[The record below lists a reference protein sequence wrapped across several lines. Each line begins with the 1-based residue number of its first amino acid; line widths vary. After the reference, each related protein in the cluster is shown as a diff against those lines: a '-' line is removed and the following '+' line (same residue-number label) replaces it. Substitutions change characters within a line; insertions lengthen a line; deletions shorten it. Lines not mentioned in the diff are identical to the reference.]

1 MQRSPLTLIVPSHL
15 VVAFEEDGDAQ
26 LAINGTFYSHTRLL
40 SCAEMETDQ
49 LSLIRVRGRRRS
61 PPLRPI
67 RIPQC
72 AVYLKP
78 GQTIELGGSELSDV
92 SVRKG
97 SVVEVRERGQGTT
110 LITDIEVQPGDSG
123 SAVIRNRQLVAV
135 CQGMLPNRG
144 KGVAIAIP
152 LTTESLRYL
161 WRMQRLPRQTFLRRG
176 LPTIIAIG
184 VALVLGVLGA
194 LHEDSRPSLEPGPP
208 TVLSDSSNVND
219 PIIPDSRSSPQDGS
233 SKLALPLWPRL
244 FDPGINQRSEESA
257 PGAASIEVRNIDGK
271 SVPTLVW
278 ETDPRNTVDVSYDL
292 DQPLGSDVVGL
303 AVTLSS
309 SREIDVRV
317 QAAWEAE
324 CCDNP
329 FQWLESVV
337 VLRVA
342 TNPRRFEL
350 PYSTFTID
358 PVKNSPGPHED
369 PNWEQLVSMTFW
381 PEAVEGE
388 LLFHQLEL
396 VEQMPEDQREEPANA
411 PESAFLVDMASEL
424 EYQPIDGFS
433 TGTIQINW
441 WYIPRWEE
449 GEISFVDC
457 QPSRSESGD
466 VSIRYRYPDMSSS
479 RTLVL
484 QMHDT
489 HHPVNFDGFDGL
501 EITARAD
508 EATECLIDV
517 SFLDP
522 ALPGPLGDPPETP
535 GSNSARLAHPL
546 TFDREARTYRI
557 PFSALAVNPDI
568 QEQYPEAH
576 GVFHPQTL
584 NEVCFRIQDDRG
596 DFEVLSVRIYRVHE
610 PSDF

>member
-1 MQRSPLTLIVPSHL
+1 
-15 VVAFEEDGDAQ
+15 VAFEEDGDAQ
-26 LAINGTFYSHTRLL
+26 LAINGTFYGHTRLL
-40 SCAEMETDQ
+40 SCAELESDQ

-72 AVYLKP
+72 AVHLKP
-78 GQTIELGGSELSDV
+78 GQIIELGGSELSDV

-110 LITDIEVQPGDSG
+110 VITDIEVQPGDSG

-135 CQGMLPNRG
+135 CQGMLPDRG
-144 KGVAIAIP
+144 RGVAIAIP

-184 VALVLGVLGA
+184 VALVLGVLGV
-194 LHEDSRPSLEPGPP
+194 LHEDPRPPPEPGPP
-208 TVLSDSSNVND
+208 AVLSDSSNVGD
-219 PIIPDSRSSPQDGS
+219 PVIPDSRISPQDSS
-233 SKLALPLWPRL
+233 SKLVLPLWPRL
-244 FDPGINQRSEESA
+244 FDPGINQRSDESA
-257 PGAASIEVRNIDGK
+257 PAAASVELRNINGE

-278 ETDPRNTVDVSYDL
+278 ETDPRNPVDVSYDL
-292 DQPLGSDVVGL
+292 HRAMGSHVVGL

-324 CCDNP
+324 YCDNP

-342 TNPRRFEL
+342 TNPRRFVL
-350 PYSTFTID
+350 PYSTFSID
-358 PVKNSPGPHED
+358 PVKNCPGPHED

-396 VEQMPEDQREEPANA
+396 VAQMPEDQREESANA
-411 PESAFLVDMASEL
+411 PGSAFLIDMASEL

-433 TGTIQINW
+433 TGTIPINW
-441 WYIPRWEE
+441 WYTPRWEE

-457 QPSRSESGD
+457 RPSRSESGD
-466 VSIRYRYPDMSSS
+466 VSVRYRYPDMSSS

-489 HHPVNFDGFDGL
+489 HRPVSFDGFDGL

-508 EATECLIDV
+508 EAIECLIDV
-517 SFLDP
+517 AFLDP
-522 ALPGPLGDPPETP
+522 ALPAPLGDPPETP
-535 GSNSARLAHPL
+535 GSNIAHLAQPL
-546 TFDREARTYRI
+546 TFDHEARIYRI
-557 PFSALAVNPDI
+557 PFAALVVDLDI
-568 QEQYPEAH
+568 QEQYPDAH
-576 GVFHPQTL
+576 SALHPQTL
-584 NEVCFRIQDDRG
+584 NEVYFRIQDDVG